1 MAYLKFL
8 DSQKIIQCTVVLES
22 EHVVTLKFHDAV
34 TVDKSGFDL
43 FLDEQGELDIG
54 GDSYHGYNTVYRNDD
69 TTAKYNGYQLS
80 NDGSVYEDLPQPTLV
95 EPTLD
100 ELKEQKIAE
109 MNVAQQESIQNGVD
123 VTMSDGTV
131 EHFTLT
137 DHDQT
142 SLMGLQTKVAQGEK
156 QIPWHTSDVNEPC
169 KYYSNTDMALITE
182 TAMQA
187 VTFAVTYFRD
197 LRIYINSLEDSTS
210 VQNVTYGMT
219 IPKEYRSEVLADIYA
234 SKGIA

>member
-8 DSQKIIQCTVVLES
+8 DSQKIIQCTVVPES
-22 EHVVTLKFHDAV
+22 EHVVTLKFPDAV

-43 FLDEQGELDIG
+43 FLDEKGELDIG

-69 TTAKYNGYQLS
+69 TTAEYNGYQLS
-80 NDGSVYEDLPQPTLV
+80 NDGSTYEEQPQPTPV

-109 MNVAQQESIQNGVD
+109 MNAAQQESIQNGVD
-123 VTMSDGTV
+123 VTLSDGTI

-142 SLMGLQTKVAQGEK
+142 SLMGLQTKVTQGEK

-197 LRIYINSLEDSTS
+197 LRIYINSMEDSTS

-219 IPKEYRSEVLADIYA
+219 IPKKYRSEVLADIYT

>member
-8 DSQKIIQCTVVLES
+8 DSQKIIQCIVVPES

-34 TVDKSGFDL
+34 TVDTSGFDL
-43 FLDEQGELDIG
+43 LLDEKGELDIG

-69 TTAKYNGYQLS
+69 TTAEYNGYQLS
-80 NDGSVYEDLPQPTLV
+80 NDGSVYEDQSQPTPI

-109 MNVAQQESIQNGVD
+109 MNAAQQESIQNGVD
-123 VTMSDGTV
+123 VTLSDGTV

-142 SLMGLQTKVAQGEK
+142 SLMGLQTKVAQGET

-197 LRIYINSLEDSTS
+197 LRIYINSMEDSTS
-210 VQNVTYGMT
+210 VQNVTYGMI

>member
-1 MAYLKFL
+1 M
-8 DSQKIIQCTVVLES
+8 
-22 EHVVTLKFHDAV
+22 
-34 TVDKSGFDL
+34 
-43 FLDEQGELDIG
+43 
-54 GDSYHGYNTVYRNDD
+54 NT
-69 TTAKYNGYQLS
+69 
-80 NDGSVYEDLPQPTLV
+80 
-95 EPTLD
+95 
-100 ELKEQKIAE
+100 
-109 MNVAQQESIQNGVD
+109 AQQESIQNGVD
-123 VTMSDGTV
+123 VTLSDGTI

-142 SLMGLQTKVAQGEK
+142 SLMGLQAKVAQGETK
-156 QIPWHTSDVNEPC
+156 IPWHTSDVNEPC

-197 LRIYINSLEDSTS
+197 LRIYINSMEDSTS
-210 VQNVTYGMT
+210 VQNVTYGMI

>member
-8 DSQKIIQCTVVLES
+8 DSQKIIQCIVVPES

-34 TVDKSGFDL
+34 VVDTNGFDL
-43 FLDEQGELDIG
+43 SLDEKGELDIG

-69 TTAKYNGYQLS
+69 TTAEYNGYQLS
-80 NDGSVYEDLPQPTLV
+80 NDGSVYEEQPQPTPV

-100 ELKEQKIAE
+100 ELKEQKISE
-109 MNVAQQESIQNGVD
+109 MNAAQQESIQNGVN
-123 VTMSDGTV
+123 VTLSDGTV

-142 SLMGLQTKVAQGEK
+142 SLMGLQTKVAQGET

-187 VTFAVTYFRD
+187 VTYAVTYFRD
-197 LRIYINSLEDSTS
+197 LRIYINFLEDSTS
-210 VQNVTYGMT
+210 VQNVTYGMI

>member
-8 DSQKIIQCTVVLES
+8 DSQKIIQCTVVPES

-80 NDGSVYEDLPQPTLV
+80 NDGSVYEEQPQPTPV

-197 LRIYINSLEDSTS
+197 LRIYINSMEDSTS
-210 VQNVTYGMT
+210 VQNVTYGMI
-219 IPKEYRSEVLADIYA
+219 IPKEYRSEVIADIYA

>member
-1 MAYLKFL
+1 MTFLRFL
-8 DSQKIIQCTVVLES
+8 DSQKLIKCTVVPES
-22 EHVVTLKFHDAV
+22 EHIVTLKFPESV
-34 TVDKSGFDL
+34 IVDKSGFDL
-43 FLDEQGELDIG
+43 FLDDKGELDIG
-54 GDSYHGYNTVYRNDD
+54 GDSYHGYTTVYRNDD
-69 TTAKYNGYQLS
+69 ETAKYNGYQLS
-80 NDGSVYEDLPQPTLV
+80 NDKSVYEEQPAPTPE

-100 ELKEQKIAE
+100 ELKAQKISE
-109 MNVAQQESIQNGVD
+109 MNTAQQESIQNGVN
-123 VTMSDGTV
+123 VTLSDGTV

-142 SLMGLQTKVAQGEK
+142 SLMGLQTKVAQGET

-182 TAMQA
+182 TAMQL
-187 VTFAVTYFRD
+187 VMYAVTYFRD
-197 LRIYINSLEDSTS
+197 LRIYINSMEDSTS
-210 VQNVTYGMT
+210 VQNVTYGMI

>member
-8 DSQKIIQCTVVLES
+8 DSQKIIQCTVVPES
-22 EHVVTLKFHDAV
+22 EHVVTLKFPDAV

-43 FLDEQGELDIG
+43 FLDEKGELDIG

-69 TTAKYNGYQLS
+69 TTAEYNGYQLS
-80 NDGSVYEDLPQPTLV
+80 NDGSTYEEQPQPTPV

-109 MNVAQQESIQNGVD
+109 MNAAQQESIQNGVD
-123 VTMSDGTV
+123 VTLSDGTI

-142 SLMGLQTKVAQGEK
+142 SLMGLQTKVTQGEK

-197 LRIYINSLEDSTS
+197 LRIYINSMEDSTS

-219 IPKEYRSEVLADIYA
+219 IPKKYRSEVLADIYA

>member
-1 MAYLKFL
+1 MAYLRFL
-8 DSQKIIQCTVVLES
+8 DSQKIIQCTVVPES

-54 GDSYHGYNTVYRNDD
+54 GNSYHGYNTVYRNDD
-69 TTAKYNGYQLS
+69 TTAEYNGYQLS
-80 NDGSVYEDLPQPTLV
+80 NDGSVYEEQPQPKPV

-100 ELKEQKIAE
+100 ELKEQKISE
-109 MNVAQQESIQNGVD
+109 MNTAQQESIQNGVD
-123 VTMSDGTV
+123 VTLSDGTI

-142 SLMGLQTKVAQGEK
+142 SLMGLQTKVAQGET
-156 QIPWHTSDVNEPC
+156 QIPWHNSDVTKPC

-187 VTFAVTYFRD
+187 VMYAVTYFRD
-197 LRIYINSLEDSTS
+197 LRIYINSMEDSTS
-210 VQNVTYGMT
+210 VQNVTYGMI

>member
-8 DSQKIIQCTVVLES
+8 DSKKIIQCTVVPES
-22 EHVVTLKFHDAV
+22 EHIVTLKFHDAV
-34 TVDKSGFDL
+34 TVDTSGFDL

-54 GDSYHGYNTVYRNDD
+54 GDSYHSYNTVYRNDD
-69 TTAKYNGYQLS
+69 TTAEYNGYQLS
-80 NDGSVYEDLPQPTLV
+80 NDGSVYEDQPQPTPV

-109 MNVAQQESIQNGVD
+109 MNTAQQESIQNGVD
-123 VTMSDGTV
+123 VTLSDGTI

-142 SLMGLQTKVAQGEK
+142 SLMGLQAKVAQGET

-169 KYYSNTDMALITE
+169 KYYSNTDMGLITE

-197 LRIYINSLEDSTS
+197 LRIYINSMEDSTS
-210 VQNVTYGMT
+210 VKNVTYGMT

>member
-1 MAYLKFL
+1 MAYLRFL
-8 DSQKIIQCTVVLES
+8 DSQKIIQCTVVPES
-22 EHVVTLKFHDAV
+22 DHVVTLKFPDAV

-43 FLDEQGELDIG
+43 FLDEKGELDIG

-69 TTAKYNGYQLS
+69 TTAEYNGYQLS
-80 NDGSVYEDLPQPTLV
+80 NDGSVYEEQPQPTPV

-109 MNVAQQESIQNGVD
+109 MNAAQQESIQNGVD
-123 VTMSDGTV
+123 VTLSDGTV

-197 LRIYINSLEDSTS
+197 LRIYINSMEDSTS

>member
-8 DSQKIIQCTVVLES
+8 DSQKIIQCIVVPES
-22 EHVVTLKFHDAV
+22 EHVVTLKFQDSV
-34 TVDKSGFDL
+34 TVDTSGFDL
-43 FLDEQGELDIG
+43 FLDEKGELDIG

-69 TTAKYNGYQLS
+69 TTAEYNGYQLS
-80 NDGSVYEDLPQPTLV
+80 NDGSVYEEQPHPTPE

-100 ELKEQKIAE
+100 EMKEQKIAE
-109 MNVAQQESIQNGVD
+109 MNAAQQESIQNGVD
-123 VTMSDGTV
+123 VTLSDGTV

-142 SLMGLQTKVAQGEK
+142 SLMGLQTKVAQGET

-187 VTFAVTYFRD
+187 VTYAVTYFRD

-219 IPKEYRSEVLADIYA
+219 IPAEYRSEVLADIYA

>member
-8 DSQKIIQCTVVLES
+8 DSQKIIQCIVVPES

-34 TVDKSGFDL
+34 TVDTSGFDL
-43 FLDEQGELDIG
+43 FLDEKGELDIG
-54 GDSYHGYNTVYRNDD
+54 GDSYHSYNTVYRNDD
-69 TTAKYNGYQLS
+69 TTAEYNGYQLS
-80 NDGSVYEDLPQPTLV
+80 NDKSVYKEQPQPTPE

-109 MNVAQQESIQNGVD
+109 MNIAQQESIQNGVD
-123 VTMSDGTV
+123 VTLLDGTI

-142 SLMGLQTKVAQGEK
+142 SLMGLQTKVAQGET

-187 VTFAVTYFRD
+187 VTYAVTYFRD